1 MSAGVFV
8 LVALAGGVGA
18 WCRFRLDSL
27 VRARVRGTIPLGTLI
42 INVTGSIALGLL
54 VGWAGR
60 HAGASDVRFV
70 LGVGL
75 LGGYT
80 TFSTAAVEFATLVR
94 EGRWSGA
101 ALLGVAMV
109 VLGLLA
115 AASGL
120 VLGALL

>member
-1 MSAGVFV
+1 VSVGVFV

-18 WCRFRLDSL
+18 WCRFRLDGL
-27 VRARVRGTIPLGTLI
+27 MRARVRGTIPLGTLI
-42 INVTGSIALGLL
+42 INITGSFALGLL

-70 LGVGL
+70 LGTGL

-80 TFSTAAVEFATLVR
+80 TFSTAAVELATLTR
-94 EGRWSGA
+94 EGRLSGA
-101 ALLGVAMV
+101 AVLGVAMV
-109 VLGLLA
+109 VLGLVA

-120 VLGALL
+120 VLGRVL